1 MVVVV
6 VVVVVEVVVVV
17 VVSHESLPRSCGM
30 CSEITVMSLQQ
41 ILHLES
47 FITAKISL
55 EVIQDH

>member
-1 MVVVV
+1 V